1 MHCPICEL
9 ETEGIVRKSQW
20 FSHYVC
26 GRCGGEV
33 LLESRGEPDYP
44 EDYFG
49 SQDKKFTGLA
59 GLLRRAWHRQRSG
72 IIRKQLKNVDCNLYD
87 VGCGDGEFL
96 GACQNRG
103 IRIGGCE
110 PQARGRDQAEKNLN
124 CRIDENLFASTED
137 QLFDAVTVWHVI
149 EHVDN
154 PGKMIRDIWN
164 NLKPGGL
171 LAVSTVNIDSWQARI
186 FGTKWLHLDPPR
198 HLWIGSRKAVE
209 QLLVKNGF
217 VIEKKRSN
225 FLEFG
230 PIGFVDSVINSI
242 DSKRDRLLK
251 CLKTGFYG
259 SAGKVTWITAAF
271 LTPFGIIF
279 SAIETLFGKS
289 ATFEIYARKS
299 VIIDSE

>member
-1 MHCPICEL
+1 
-9 ETEGIVRKSQW
+9 
-20 FSHYVC
+20 
-26 GRCGGEV
+26 
-33 LLESRGEPDYP
+33 
-44 EDYFG
+44 
-49 SQDKKFTGLA
+49 
-59 GLLRRAWHRQRSG
+59 
-72 IIRKQLKNVDCNLYD
+72 LKNLDCNLYD

-96 GACQNRG
+96 GACQKRG

-186 FGTKWLHLDPPR
+186 FGTNWLHLDPPR